1 MPRVSEAYERARHH
15 QILAAAA
22 TCFSRGGFSATSM
35 PDIAAEVGLS
45 VGALYRYF
53 SSKENLFLAVVAERV
68 AVYNEAV
75 FAALDRP
82 GHPVDR
88 LQAALRSL
96 QRLLSS
102 QSPDDARLSLELW
115 ARAHDVPALGAWLRE
130 ARHRRMDTLRYVIE
144 MGRRT
149 GALRREL
156 RTSDAVAA
164 LMAAADGLV
173 VQRACAPFERTIGN
187 PLNEVERLISGWQA
201 GPSDQANSTSEA
213 RSPQLT
219 LSGDVR
225 GV

>member
-1 MPRVSEAYERARHH
+1 MPRVSEEYERTRRHE
-15 QILAAAA
+15 ILAAAA
-22 TCFSRGGFSATSM
+22 VCFSHQGFSATSM

-53 SSKENLFLAVVAERV
+53 SSKEDLFLAVVAERI

-82 GHPVDR
+82 GHPIER

-96 QRLLSS
+96 QRLLTS

-130 ARHRRMDTLRYVIE
+130 ARHRRMDALRYVIDA
-144 MGRRT
+144 GRRM
-149 GALRREL
+149 GSLRREL

-164 LMAAADGLV
+164 LMAVADGLV
-173 VQRACAPFERTIGN
+173 VQRACAPFQRTVGN
-187 PLNEVERLISGWQA
+187 PLGEAERLVASWQA
-201 GPSDQANSTSEA
+201 GAS
-213 RSPQLT
+213 R
-219 LSGDVR
+219 
-225 GV
+225 